1 MPLQRLDISQL
12 RNLSKVQFKPSPHVN
27 LISGANGSGKTSI
40 LEAIHLLSLG
50 RSFRSHKHKTYI
62 QKETSE
68 CVIFALIEPVQ
79 TTGLGLSSPQPIGL
93 KRQLDGVLDARLSGQ
108 KIQSLVE
115 LTQALPVQLINPDA
129 FRLLEG
135 TPKIR
140 RQFLDWGVFH
150 HSPGFINAW
159 RGWQKALKQ
168 RNSLLRRGK
177 ISDNLLLA
185 FDQELIRLGSEVN
198 QYRHDYLESL
208 IPVFKQVLS
217 SLNATLEVSLQL
229 FQGWD
234 AQKTLAQS
242 LDASRSRDIE
252 SGYSNTGPQRAD
264 LRVKTP
270 TGDALDALSR
280 GQQKLVV
287 SALKIAQG
295 KLLIESGRSLVF
307 LVDDLP
313 AELDKEHRDKLCQ
326 LLEALN
332 SQIFITSVGPE
343 LMDYSWSETIDVRHF
358 EMKAG
363 ELSHYPSDVLQES

>member
-12 RNLSKVQFKPSPHVN
+12 RNLSNVRFQPSPQIN
-27 LISGANGSGKTSI
+27 LISGVNGSGKTSI

-68 CVIFALIEPVQ
+68 CVIFGLIENDTNLAQ
-79 TTGLGLSSPQPIGL
+79 TPQPIGL
-93 KRQLDGVLDARLSGQ
+93 KRQSDGVLDARVSGQ

-115 LTQALPVQLINPDA
+115 LTYALPVQLINPDA

-135 TPKIR
+135 SPKIR
-140 RQFLDWGVFH
+140 RQFIDWGVFH
-150 HSPGFINAW
+150 HVPAFINAW

-198 QYRHDYLESL
+198 QYRHDYLDRL

-217 SLNATLEVSLQL
+217 SLNTGLEVNLQL
-229 FQGWD
+229 YQGWD
-234 AQKTLAQS
+234 AQKSLAQA
-242 LDASRSRDIE
+242 LDASRQRDIE

-295 KLLIESGRSLVF
+295 KLLIESGRSIVF

-313 AELDKEHRDKLCQ
+313 AELDKEHRGKLCQ

-343 LMDYSWSETIDVRHF
+343 IMDYDWSKTTDVRHF

-363 ELSHYPSDVLQES
+363 ELSHYPSDALQES

>member
-1 MPLQRLDISQL
+1 MPLHRLDISQL
-12 RNLSKVQFKPSPHVN
+12 RNLSNVRFQPSPQVN
-27 LISGANGSGKTSI
+27 LISGANGSGKTSV

-68 CVIFALIEPVQ
+68 CVIFALLEQ
-79 TTGLGLSSPQPIGL
+79 AETASGMRQSPQQVGL
-93 KRQLDGVLDARLSGQ
+93 KRQLDGSLEARVSGQ

-135 TPKIR
+135 SPKIR

-150 HSPGFINAW
+150 HATGFINAW

-177 ISDNLLLA
+177 ISDSLLLA
-185 FDQELIRLGSEVN
+185 FDHELIRLGSEVN
-198 QYRHDYLESL
+198 QYRHDYLDRL
-208 IPVFKQVLS
+208 IPVFKQVLL
-217 SLNATLEVSLQL
+217 SLNAELEVNLQL
-229 FQGWD
+229 YQGWD
-234 AQKTLAQS
+234 AQKSLAQA
-242 LDASRSRDIE
+242 LDASRPRDIE

-270 TGDALDALSR
+270 HGDALDALSR

-295 KLLIESGRSLVF
+295 KLLIESGRSIVF

-326 LLEALN
+326 LLEALD

-343 LMDYSWSETIDVRHF
+343 IMDYDWSETTDVRHF
-358 EMKAG
+358 AMKAG
-363 ELSHYPSDVLQES
+363 ELSHYPSDALQES